1 VGEQHDQAYSHAFE
15 LRLLE
20 ALAARGRP
28 VVLALE
34 MFERD
39 VQPLLDDYLAGRIDE
54 AGFLAAARPWPNYAD
69 DYRPLVELAR
79 RRGWPV
85 IAANAPRP
93 LAARVAR
100 EGFAALD
107 GLGPGERPR
116 TAAALV
122 CPAGPYRARFV
133 EAMDAAVD
141 RAGATAHG
149 TQAPGAL
156 QRLYE
161 AQCLKDETMA
171 ESALAAIAPGRTV
184 VLVAGQFHIDE
195 AGGLLIGARRRRPDA
210 RILTVSIKPA
220 ADLAGRP
227 ASPEL
232 ANYVA
237 LTP

>member
-1 VGEQHDQAYSHAFE
+1 
-15 LRLLE
+15 
-20 ALAARGRP
+20 
-28 VVLALE
+28 

-39 VQPLLDDYLAGRIDE
+39 VQPVLDDYLAGRIDE